1 MSKMSK
7 VATRAGVVAVAV
19 AAAASVAAGSAN
31 AGPLPSGQ
39 KTVPAPDG
47 WSVVL
52 KSTGN
57 SFAIQGSLAT
67 PQSRSAW
74 YTSNGSVT
82 VKAPADAKDIQGKLG
97 VGVIVGCQFPGQI
110 GGEVTVTGPG
120 ASVGVPL
127 YPAGGSPTAGA
138 SLGGVGAGLNIPLTP
153 GATSSVTGYSRG
165 DQPGATDSI
174 KFTKAG
180 TYNVSIKDQNVD
192 IKFCSG
198 YAQARVVTWVEIK
211 GSNRIQGF
219 LYGAPFSLG

>member
-1 MSKMSK
+1 MSK
-7 VATRAGVVAVAV
+7 VAGRAGVVAIAV

-39 KTVPAPDG
+39 KTVAAPAG

-57 SFAIQGSLAT
+57 SFAIQPSLAT
-67 PQSRSAW
+67 AQSRSAW
-74 YTSNGSVT
+74 YTSSGSVT

-97 VGVIVGCQFPGQI
+97 VGVVVGCQFPGQI
-110 GGEVTVTGPG
+110 GGGVDVTGP
-120 ASVGVPL
+120 S
-127 YPAGGSPTAGA
+127 AGLGMSGP
-138 SLGGVGAGLNIPLTP
+138 SLGVGGVSGSLGIPLTP
-153 GATSSVTGYSRG
+153 GATNSVTGFSRT
-165 DQPGATDSI
+165 DQPGSTDSI
-174 KFTKAG
+174 KFTKPG
-180 TYNVSIKDQNVD
+180 TYTVNIKDQNVD

-198 YAQARVVTWVEIK
+198 YAQARVATWVEIK

>member
-7 VATRAGVVAVAV
+7 VAGRAGVVAVAV
-19 AAAASVAAGSAN
+19 AASASIAAGSAN

-39 KTVPAPDG
+39 KIVAAPAG

-57 SFAIQGSLAT
+57 SSAIQGSLAT
-67 PQSRSAW
+67 AQSRSTW
-74 YTSNGSVT
+74 VTSNGSVT

-97 VGVIVGCQFPGQI
+97 VGLVVGCQFPGPIGVEISVAGPSAGISGI
-110 GGEVTVTGPG
+110 GGSGP
-120 ASVGVPL
+120 S
-127 YPAGGSPTAGA
+127 AGLG
-138 SLGGVGAGLNIPLTP
+138 LGGVGAGLNVPLTP
-153 GATSSVTGYSRG
+153 GATDSVSGYARK
-165 DQPGATDSI
+165 DQFGSIDSI

-192 IKFCSG
+192 IKHCSG
-198 YAQARVVTWVEIK
+198 YAQARVATWVEIK

>member
-1 MSKMSK
+1 MSK

-39 KTVPAPDG
+39 KTVAAPAG

-67 PQSRSAW
+67 AQSRSAW
-74 YTSNGSVT
+74 YTSNGSVE

-110 GGEVTVTGPG
+110 GASGTLTGPG
-120 ASVGVPL
+120 AAVDSSGPSL
-127 YPAGGSPTAGA
+127 
-138 SLGGVGAGLNIPLTP
+138 SLGGVGAGVSVPLTP
-153 GATSSVTGYSRG
+153 GATTGVTGYGRA
-165 DQPGATDSI
+165 DQPGSTDSI

>member
-7 VATRAGVVAVAV
+7 VAGRAGVVAIAV

-39 KTVPAPDG
+39 KTVPAPAG

-57 SFAIQGSLAT
+57 SSAIQGSLAT
-67 PQSRSAW
+67 AQSRTAW

-82 VKAPADAKDIQGKLG
+82 VSAPADAKDIQGKLG
-97 VGVIVGCQFPGQI
+97 VGVIVGCQFPGAI
-110 GGEVTVTGPG
+110 GVEGKVTGPG
-120 ASVGVPL
+120 AGLDSSGP
-127 YPAGGSPTAGA
+127 SA
-138 SLGGVGAGLNIPLTP
+138 SLGGAGVGLSVPLTP
-153 GATSSVTGYSRG
+153 GATTSVTGYGRG
-165 DQPGATDSI
+165 DQIGSTDSI

-180 TYNVSIKDQNVD
+180 TYNVSIKDQNID

>member
-1 MSKMSK
+1 MSKI
-7 VATRAGVVAVAV
+7 AGRAGVVAIAV

-39 KTVPAPDG
+39 KTVPAPAG

-74 YTSNGSVT
+74 VSSNGSVT

-97 VGVIVGCQFPGQI
+97 VGVIKGCQFPGQI
-110 GGEVTVTGPG
+110 GGGISVTGP
-120 ASVGVPL
+120 S
-127 YPAGGSPTAGA
+127 AGLGSSLTAD
-138 SLGGVGAGLNIPLTP
+138 LGGVGADVSVPLTP
-153 GATSSVTGYSRG
+153 GATDSVTGYSRG
-165 DQPGATDSI
+165 DQPGSIDSI

-180 TYNVSIKDQNVD
+180 TYNVAIKDQNVD

>member
-7 VATRAGVVAVAV
+7 VAGRAGVVAVAV
-19 AAAASVAAGSAN
+19 AAAASITAGTAN

-52 KSTGN
+52 KSNGN
-57 SFAIQGSLAT
+57 SSAIQPSMAT
-67 PQSRSAW
+67 AQSRTAW
-74 YTSNGSVT
+74 VTSNGSVE
-82 VKAPADAKDIQGKLG
+82 VKAPKDAKDIQGKLG
-97 VGVIVGCQFPGQI
+97 VGLVVGCQFPGPI
-110 GGEVTVTGPG
+110 GVGISVTGPG
-120 ASVGVPL
+120 ASLDSKGP
-127 YPAGGSPTAGA
+127 SA
-138 SLGGVGAGLNIPLTP
+138 SLGGVEPELEVPLTP
-153 GATSSVTGYSRG
+153 GATDSASGYARK
-165 DQPGATDSI
+165 DQLGSIDSI

-180 TYNVSIKDQNVD
+180 TYNVTVKDSNID
-192 IKFCSG
+192 IKHCSG

>member
-7 VATRAGVVAVAV
+7 IAGRAGVVAVAV

-39 KTVPAPDG
+39 KVVPAPDG

-57 SFAIQGSLAT
+57 SVAIQPTMAT

-74 YTSNGSVT
+74 FTSNGSVT

-110 GGEVTVTGPG
+110 GGGVSVTGP
-120 ASVGVPL
+120 S
-127 YPAGGSPTAGA
+127 AGLGSSLTAD
-138 SLGGVGAGLNIPLTP
+138 LGGVGADVSVPLTP
-153 GATSSVTGYSRG
+153 GSTSSVTGFGRT
-165 DQPGATDSI
+165 DQPGSIDSI

-180 TYNVSIKDQNVD
+180 TYNVAIKDQNVD

-198 YAQARVVTWVEIK
+198 YAQARIVTWVEIK

-219 LYGAPFSLG
+219 LYGAPTSLG